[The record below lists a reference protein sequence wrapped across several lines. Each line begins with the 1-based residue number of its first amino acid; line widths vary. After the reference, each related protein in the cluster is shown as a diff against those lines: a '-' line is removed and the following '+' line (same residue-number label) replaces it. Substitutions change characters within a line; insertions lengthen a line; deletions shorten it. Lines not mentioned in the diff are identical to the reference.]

1 VYNGE
6 VRSRPQE
13 TPVGSSTAVA
23 TPTADP
29 GSVAHD
35 FDFYPRAAAG
45 TYRAISLR
53 SFDPEIMESTRIA

>member
-1 VYNGE
+1 
-6 VRSRPQE
+6 
-13 TPVGSSTAVA
+13 VGSSTAVA